1 MPASSF
7 LYALPR
13 KFYEEDKIRKYGFH
27 GTSYAYVLDKLSEY
41 LKKPKDNINTV
52 ICHIGSGASI
62 CCIKNGKCDD
72 TSMGLTPLEGL
83 SMGTRCG
90 DIDASVV

>member
-27 GTSYAYVLDKLSEY
+27 GTSYAYVLDKLSER
-41 LKKPKDNINTV
+41 LNKPKD
-52 ICHIGSGASI
+52 
-62 CCIKNGKCDD
+62 
-72 TSMGLTPLEGL
+72 
-83 SMGTRCG
+83 
-90 DIDASVV
+90 